1 MEIRLIRRPHPNRMV
16 RGSGITPTDSY
27 LEWCWL
33 PVVGPSTVALVRHVA
48 ELTAA
53 TSEARIPIAD
63 LSRLLGLGR
72 VVDPSARNNKLVRT
86 IVRAEQYGL
95 GFTSLGVP
103 DGAAF
108 GIHDHVALVP
118 ARLLERLPEV
128 AWQRH
133 VAALE
138 AANEA
143 LEAAGLPALRSP
155 LPAASRTSEGPA
167 TAVRT
172 PRPGP
177 VGGRPQCALHAVPP
191 IARLDTQASAST
203 PPAELSL

>member
-1 MEIRLIRRPHPNRMV
+1 MDIRLIRRPHPNRMV
-16 RGSGITPTDSY
+16 RGTGITPTDPY

-48 ELTAA
+48 ELTA
-53 TSEARIPIAD
+53 TSREARIPMAD

-103 DGAAF
+103 EGATF

-133 VAALE
+133 VAAVE
-138 AANEA
+138 TATEA
-143 LEAAGLPALRSP
+143 LEAAGLPPLQSP
-155 LPAASRTSEGPA
+155 LRPASQTSEGPA
-167 TAVRT
+167 AAERTAT
-172 PRPGP
+172 PGS
-177 VGGRPQCALHAVPP
+177 VGARPQQALHAVPP
-191 IARLDTQASAST
+191 IARLDAQASGST
-203 PPAELSL
+203 PPPELSL

>member
-1 MEIRLIRRPHPNRMV
+1 MDIRLIRRPHPNRMV
-16 RGSGITPTDSY
+16 RGSGITPTDPY

-33 PVVGPSTVALVRHVA
+33 PVVGPSTVALIRHVA
-48 ELTAA
+48 DLTAT
-53 TSEARIPIAD
+53 TSEAHIPMAD

-86 IVRAEQYGL
+86 IVRAEQLGL

-103 DGAAF
+103 GGATF

-133 VAALE
+133 VAAVE

-155 LPAASRTSEGPA
+155 LPAVSQTSQGA
-167 TAVRT
+167 AAAVRT
-172 PRPGP
+172 PMPGP
-177 VGGRPQCALHAVPP
+177 VAVRPQGALHAVPP
-191 IARLDTQASAST
+191 ISRLDAQASAST
-203 PPAELSL
+203 PPPDLSL